1 MLSCPPLATLAANRA
16 AAITL
21 CLHTPRRKV
30 SAQPLGRDRVESLA
44 GELADFIEVL
54 PRVLLAF
61 EALHTLRFRFC
72 YGWCHDSPTKSPE
85 KQKAHPPSGGWALI
99 GTLGAYVRS

>member
-1 MLSCPPLATLAANRA
+1 MREKVTVGNANANHEMLGCPPLATFAANRA
-16 AAITL
+16 DAITL
-21 CLHTPRRKV
+21 RVHTPGTKV

-72 YGWCHDSPTKSPE
+72 YGWCHDSPTNSAKNKKP
-85 KQKAHPPSGGWALI
+85 
-99 GTLGAYVRS
+99 T